1 MAAGVL
7 LMSWV
12 IVVELPGVVVP
23 WPLVCCSC
31 HGLLWLSWPVWCCRG
46 RWFAAHVMGY
56 CG

>member
-12 IVVELPGVVVP
+12 IVVELAGVVLP

-46 RWFAAHVMGY
+46 RWCAAHVMGY